1 MGRRRGERLRGTGDE
16 RERERSRG
24 KKEKGGTERE
34 TDRGGERKKGGERR
48 GGGEGAIRTRKSRY
62 KGKDRHTEEQIALQD
77 RQGAPGGRETENVQS
92 PSMPAPTFFLPRL
105 LSRAPELQARPFP
118 AGQRVV
124 GPGACPAVS
133 VCPSSQTH

>member
-1 MGRRRGERLRGTGDE
+1 MSERDREAEGRRKREGQ
-16 RERERSRG
+16 RERDRQRWG
-24 KKEKGGTERE
+24 KEEGRREK
-34 TDRGGERKKGGERR
+34 
-48 GGGEGAIRTRKSRY
+48 GGEGAIRTRKSRY

-77 RQGAPGGRETENVQS
+77 RQGAPGGRETENAQS